1 MATIFRADNGQL
13 VTPTNPL
20 HGGDTVVI
28 YLTGMGP
35 TAPAVQAGL
44 ETPPTLLTS
53 VTQTPTLTLGSDGL
67 SIGYAGL
74 VPGYISGL
82 YQINA
87 TLPGIVGLGDSVPL
101 VISQP
106 GGSTT
111 LNVRVVK

>member
-1 MATIFRADNGQL
+1 

-20 HGGDTVVI
+20 HPNDTVVI

-35 TAPAVQAGL
+35 TSPEVAAGQQ
-44 ETPPTLLTS
+44 TPSTLLTS
-53 VTQTPTLTLGSDGL
+53 VTQAPALTLGSSNL
-67 SIGYAGL
+67 TILYAGL

-87 TLPGIVGLGDSVPL
+87 TVPSKVQQGDSVPL
-101 VISQP
+101 VISQA

-111 LNVRVVK
+111 LNVRVVN